1 VTHVHPC
8 RADADTRPAGLDIAD
23 ILRLHGDEANARFHF
38 DAAQRRV
45 MNHIVTCRTAALGGH
60 IETCD
65 HCPFSRPAYNSC
77 RDRHCPKCQ
86 ALRQAQWVAARLERI
101 LPCPHFHVVFTLPG
115 LLRPLAKACPRLVFD
130 LLFRAASDTL
140 ASFARDPKWLGAQ
153 IGVTAVLHT
162 WTRDLQF
169 HPHLHCVVTGGG
181 LSGDGSRWVT
191 GDHGPRFIFPVAAL
205 AKVFRGKILEAIE
218 QLDIVTRQAANI
230 DDEDRFRRLLD
241 RLHRQ
246 RWIVYAKAPFAGSRH
261 VFKYLGRYTHRVAI
275 SNQRLVAAD
284 DQAIT
289 FATKDGQFAT
299 LDPVTFVRRFLDHVL
314 PDHFVKIRHYGLYAS
329 SNVNGRLETARA
341 LLPPEPQPPPKV
353 EPVPAS
359 ETTKV
364 DPTDVLTA
372 LLGTELLRCPA
383 CKLGTMRRGDLI
395 APILLPRARGP
406 P

>member
-1 VTHVHPC
+1 MTHVHPL
-8 RADADTRPAGLDIAD
+8 RAGADTRPAGLDIAD

-65 HCPFSRPAYNSC
+65 HCLFSRPAYNSC

-86 ALRQAQWVAARLERI
+86 ALRQALWVAARLERI
-101 LPCPHFHVVFTLPG
+101 LPCPHVHVVFTLPG
-115 LLRPLAKACPRLVFD
+115 LLRPLAKACPRIVFD

-140 ASFARDPKWLGAQ
+140 ATFARDPKWLGAQ

-162 WTRDLQF
+162 WTRDLHF

-241 RLHRQ
+241 RLHRL

-284 DQAIT
+284 DQAIK

-314 PDHFVKIRHYGLYAS
+314 PDRFVKIRHYGLYAS

-341 LLPPEPQPPPKV
+341 LLPPEQQPPPKV
-353 EPVPAS
+353 EPVPAT
-359 ETTKV
+359 ETKEV

-395 APILLPRARGP
+395 APTLLPRARGP